1 MDKKKII
8 SSLALAG
15 ILTASVLGANVNAST
30 VDEYVKPVGVYKQ
43 LIAGKTV
50 VPYVFENSD
59 LKVTVKDVKKEF
71 GNIELVNGNAVTD
84 ENYVMKTGETFKAN
98 GVEYTVV
105 IYGDANKTGE
115 VSTRDALKIQELAL
129 NENADSIEKLVS
141 DLDVNGEVSTLDALR
156 VQQFVLGK
164 ATVVKEVPPAE
175 EPEIDSI
182 YTVSVNDNGYVN
194 TENEN
199 ATKLKIKLQSTMDKK
214 KTLNISVADSD
225 ASTADV
231 EDTVKIPAHTNYVEK
246 EVDLN
251 SLADGNLE
259 IKLLD
264 GKEVVAKVT
273 AEKNTIVP
281 NATNVR
287 TNRVSTKSATL
298 SLDVCG
304 ESGITKVY
312 YTVVESDD
320 DDTKEEDLVKT
331 IDVKNNSISDA
342 NVSNELETNK
352 AYKVY
357 YVLENAYGSKSEMKS
372 VVITSDSE
380 DVTKAEKVEEIIAPD
395 LAKVEASK
403 KAEFSWKGEQ
413 NKDYIAILYKDGKAV
428 AEKTAKNDSATTITV
443 DFTAEMAKEGT
454 YKIAV
459 YVPASDSVEA
469 SEITEST
476 EVKVAKLAAVT
487 DLKFVN
493 EDNKIMLKWANSNNK
508 DSFKDYTIKLY
519 TINEKGEEV
528 LSYTVSPAVASDK
541 NEVEVTSHIEVNKIY
556 VAKVM
561 LNPIKNQL
569 ASIASDETVSEQFYI
584 VGTPSISPAETLE
597 NEVTLN
603 ATGIS
608 INGKTAT
615 YKVNIYDVNE
625 SGSPEEAEYIFKS
638 TKDVELKDGKIVI
651 DGLESNSPYV
661 FKLVAVIDG
670 KEVESDY
677 SDVVRTIPELKSLTI
692 VGKQEDAKEAGKV
705 FSVDADTIVMEEK
718 TIDLSDYNST
728 KLANAMKI
736 INVLKAGDVVTIE
749 NEKIILKLD
758 GGASASDASRNLSSL
773 SGLEKITLEI
783 ESNDFNKIITTPQV
797 KEVIL
802 RGTNSIFTVEDVN
815 AEKITLT
822 DGVEVVGEKTFT
834 VTANSTVI
842 INGAKVTTEKETEI
856 AAGTNKLTVT
866 VNEEVNNLVFENKKG
881 TKLTIDFVGLP
892 DHTSVQ
898 SGSIVIKSNGGKVTV
913 KSDTANVNAELT
925 VEVNAG
931 DVDIKSQPLTGD
943 KNVTVTLAKGE
954 SSTINAL
961 SATEAPVALS
971 NVSVDI
977 TDEDLLEEND
987 VTEENLADVKA
998 FLASFGLGGTNAKI
1012 TTGSN
1017 NEVTIAFTKVKKAI
1031 DGLVI
1036 KNLK

>member
-141 DLDVNGEVSTLDALR
+141 DLDVNGEISTLDALR

-194 TENEN
+194 TENKA
-199 ATKLKIKLQSTMDKK
+199 ATKLKIKLQSTMDKE
-214 KTLNISVADSD
+214 KTLDVKVSDSD
-225 ASTADV
+225 GATEDV

-251 SLADGNLE
+251 SLADGSVE
-259 IKLLD
+259 VKLLD
-264 GKEVVAKVT
+264 GEEVVATAT
-273 AEKNTIVP
+273 AEKNTIIP

-287 TNRVSTKSATL
+287 TSRTSTKAATL

-312 YTVVESDD
+312 YTVVKSDAGD
-320 DDTKEEDLVKT
+320 PNEEDLVKT

-380 DVTKAEKVEEIIAPD
+380 DVTKAEKVEKITAPD
-395 LAKVEASK
+395 LAEVEVDK
-403 KAEFSWKGEQ
+403 KAEFSWEGIQ
-413 NKDYIAILYKDGKAV
+413 DKDYIAILYKDGKAV
-428 AEKTAKNDSATTITV
+428 AEKTAKNDSGTTITV
-443 DFTAEMAKEGT
+443 DFKAEMATVGT

-459 YVPASDSVEA
+459 YVPASDSEEA
-469 SEITEST
+469 SEITESA
-476 EVKVAKLAAVT
+476 EVKVAKLATVT

-977 TDEDLLEEND
+977 TDEELLKLLNVNED
-987 VTEENLADVKA
+987 NLADVKA
-998 FLASFGLGGTNAKI
+998 FLASFGLGGTNATI

-1017 NEVTIAFTKVKKAI
+1017 NEVTIAFTSVTNAI
-1031 DGLVI
+1031 NGLVI